1 MCGID
6 LGLRLSLAGTPLATS
21 LHWHCVPRDNATGKS
36 ILIPEFIAEFFRLH
50 QNSLWVVTIGLDLG
64 LTLLLY
70 RLYGKT
76 GLYAVI
82 VLNIM
87 LSNLQ
92 GPKLTTIFGMQTSL
106 GMIIYSG
113 IYFATDILS
122 ERYGKREANRA
133 VMIGFFTSLIVI
145 TMMSISL
152 LFLPADLEYAESAH
166 ESLEFLFGFTPRFV
180 FGSLFA
186 YLISQRLDVWTFH
199 FIKEKTGGRMLWL
212 RNNAS
217 TMTSQLVDTALYST
231 VVWWGIYGFKV
242 ALELALAKYLFKV
255 IIAAIDT
262 PFIYWARNWKLG
274 EKDWSDEADAA
285 DGERGL
291 RDE

>member
-1 MCGID
+1 M
-6 LGLRLSLAGTPLATS
+6 
-21 LHWHCVPRDNATGKS
+21 VPDF
-36 ILIPEFIAEFFRLH
+36 LAEFFFQH
-50 QNSLWVVTIGLDLG
+50 QNTLWFTTICVDLG

-92 GPKLTTIFGMQTSL
+92 GPKLTTVFGMETSL

-152 LFLPADLEYAESAH
+152 LFLPSQDSGKKEFAESVHGA
-166 ESLEFLFGFTPRFV
+166 LGLLFGFTPRFV
-180 FGSLFA
+180 LGSLFA
-186 YLISQRLDVWTFH
+186 YLVSQRLDVWTFH
-199 FIKEKTGGRMLWL
+199 YIKSKTGDKMLWL

-217 TMTSQLVDTALYST
+217 TMSSQLVDTALYSA
-231 VVWWGIYGFKV
+231 VVWWGLFDFETAV
-242 ALELALAKYLFKV
+242 ELAFAKYFFKV
-255 IIAAIDT
+255 IIAAMDT
-262 PFIYWARNWKLG
+262 PFIYWARTWDLKD
-274 EKDWSDEADAA
+274 KDWTTEAD
-285 DGERGL
+285 GVE
-291 RDE
+291 E

>member
-1 MCGID
+1 M
-6 LGLRLSLAGTPLATS
+6 
-21 LHWHCVPRDNATGKS
+21 V
-36 ILIPEFIAEFFRLH
+36 PEFIADFFLQH
-50 QNSLWVVTIGLDLG
+50 QNSLWIVTIAIDLG

-70 RLYGKT
+70 RMYGKT

-145 TMMSISL
+145 AMMSISL
-152 LFLPADLEYAESAH
+152 LFLPTQDEGKREFAESVHGA
-166 ESLEFLFGFTPRFV
+166 LELLFNFTPRFV
-180 FGSLFA
+180 LGSMFA

-199 FIKEKTGGRMLWL
+199 YLKQKTNGRMLWL
-212 RNNAS
+212 RNNVS

-231 VVWWGIYGFKV
+231 VVWWGLFDFKT
-242 ALELALAKYLFKV
+242 ALELGLAKYFFKV

-262 PFIYWARNWKLG
+262 PFIYWARNWELS
-274 EKDWSDEADAA
+274 EKDWSADA
-285 DGERGL
+285 DNVETH
-291 RDE
+291 